1 MISYRGNLKE
11 CFENAAKDKIWT
23 KKEREI
29 LGELSKGGNDVKSM
43 PCGTGRIYWIKG
55 QARYKF
61 YIHASDAGYNIG
73 RTK

>member
-11 CFENAAKDKIWT
+11 CFENAAKDMIWS

-29 LGELSKGGNDVKSM
+29 LSELAKGANVKSM
-43 PCGTGRIYWIKG
+43 PCGTGRIYWVCGNSK
-55 QARYKF
+55 YKF
-61 YIHASDAGYNIG
+61 YVHASDVGFNIG